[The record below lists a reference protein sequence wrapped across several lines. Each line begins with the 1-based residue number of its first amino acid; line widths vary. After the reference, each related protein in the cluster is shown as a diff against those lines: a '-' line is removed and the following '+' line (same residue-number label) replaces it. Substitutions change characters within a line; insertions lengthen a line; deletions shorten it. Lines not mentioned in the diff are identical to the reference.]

1 MKPFALSSWILAGLL
16 VLASRAL
23 PAETAIDYN
32 RDIRPILS
40 KNCFACHGQD
50 DGHRAAKLRLDRR
63 ETAVLPRKRGAAVV
77 PGSAEKSL
85 LIQRVNAEDETERM
99 PPLQS

>member
-1 MKPFALSSWILAGLL
+1 MKPFACSCL
-16 VLASRAL
+16 VLTVLFAIPARASS
-23 PAETAIDYN
+23 AESDVDYN

-77 PGSAEKSL
+77 PGAPEKSL
-85 LIQRVNAEDETERM
+85 VIAHHQRR
-99 PPLQS
+99 